1 MSKVNNVD
9 MPYVLIK
16 DGYFY
21 RHNSCGYT
29 DSIYEAELY
38 DKDHA
43 LKYIKAHDD
52 VSAKPADDF
61 TNIIK
66 IGEHLDRL
74 NAINKALVAQL
85 EKGNE

>member
-1 MSKVNNVD
+1 MNRKE

-29 DSIYEAELY
+29 YSIYEAELY
-38 DKDHA
+38 DKNHA

-52 VSAKPADDF
+52 VSAKPASDF
-61 TNIIK
+61 TNLIK
-66 IGEHLDRL
+66 IKAHLERL
-74 NAINKALVAQL
+74 NSIHESML
-85 EKGNE
+85 ELSE

>member
-1 MSKVNNVD
+1 MSNAD
-9 MPYVLIK
+9 MPYVLMK

-61 TNIIK
+61 TSLIK
-66 IGEHLDRL
+66 VKSHLERL
-74 NAINKALVAQL
+74 NSIHEALLNQL
-85 EKGNE
+85 EVEGDE

>member
-1 MSKVNNVD
+1 MTNNAD

-43 LKYIKAHDD
+43 LEYSKAHSD
-52 VSAKPADDF
+52 VSAKPAGDF
-61 TNIIK
+61 TSLMK
-66 IGEHLDRL
+66 VTEHLERL
-74 NAINKALVAQL
+74 NAIKDALLAQL
-85 EKGNE
+85 ERSK